1 MMRANVGSFEG
12 ANCVVCLPASDA
24 CGLCFTGGFGFGNHL
39 TSTVL

>member
-12 ANCVVCLPASDA
+12 ANCAVCLPASDA
-24 CGLCFTGGFGFGNHL
+24 YGLCFTGGFGFGNRS